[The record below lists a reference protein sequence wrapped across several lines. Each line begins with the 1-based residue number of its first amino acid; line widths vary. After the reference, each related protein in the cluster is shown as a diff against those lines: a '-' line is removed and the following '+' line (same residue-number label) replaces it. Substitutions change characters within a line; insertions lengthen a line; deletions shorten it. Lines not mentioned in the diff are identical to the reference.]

1 MHLPSKARDI
11 YLHFYGAID
20 TIDAVI
26 KKAGIDFRSWRYYHR
41 PVNHGKGIAL
51 ASAFSFYEEIIS
63 GSLEVDWKITNKQHR
78 MNFYQ
83 FQQRLAEQMMD
94 YDPKYPM
101 YAGDERLRAHTCT
114 TLASRTSSRNRNIK
128 RQKLA
133 VRDDFTGNT
142 TSEISLI
149 DVSKAIG
156 DGRLNDSL
164 LEFAKH
170 VESKNTLVG
179 TGRSNLE
186 QKCFVCGKQTTT
198 FCTIC
203 KKEVTRTNKNTKVVE
218 TLKVPIPLCFFG
230 NKRNKVSTPGLCFL
244 RYHTPHH
251 FGLCMSDSKARNKKE
266 KDWNE
271 PTKQQKENW
280 EEYMQTCLSYCEDV
294 DVSDTSNNSTATATA
309 TTTND
314 ESNLHQKHQ
323 SNNHINNNN
332 NGNVNEHDASE
343 QRQLAKLEVNI
354 YNNNDDADADDD
366 DDDVVVL
373 DIPGGIRYE
382 V

>member
-1 MHLPSKARDI
+1 MFASHTILLWMHLLTKARDI

-63 GSLEVDWKITNKQHR
+63 GSLEEDWKITNKEHR

-149 DVSKAIG
+149 DISKAIG

-164 LEFAKH
+164 LEFEKH
-170 VESKNTLVG
+170 VESKKTLVG
-179 TGRSNLE
+179 TGRSNLI
-186 QKCFVCGKQTTT
+186 QKCFVCGKPTTT

-203 KKEVTRTNKNTKVVE
+203 KKEVTR
-218 TLKVPIPLCFFG
+218 
-230 NKRNKVSTPGLCFL
+230 
-244 RYHTPHH
+244 
-251 FGLCMSDSKARNKKE
+251 D
-266 KDWNE
+266 
-271 PTKQQKENW
+271 
-280 EEYMQTCLSYCEDV
+280 
-294 DVSDTSNNSTATATA
+294 
-309 TTTND
+309 
-314 ESNLHQKHQ
+314 
-323 SNNHINNNN
+323 
-332 NGNVNEHDASE
+332 
-343 QRQLAKLEVNI
+343 
-354 YNNNDDADADDD
+354 
-366 DDDVVVL
+366 
-373 DIPGGIRYE
+373 
-382 V
+382 